1 MAGSVIPSTAAL
13 ASPSESLK
21 DVQEESVSPQ
31 ISTGDVAVSPVSP
44 NVLSPSPPVFHT
56 GDGKIFLDI
65 CSGATRPLSTAIL
78 AQHGDVLAFDI
89 LLDSRMDL
97 LNDQSYEQ
105 LLRICSS
112 GQVAYGAASPSCAH
126 YSRLKLHR
134 PGPKSFEDTRC
145 LARRPWIDK

>member
-1 MAGSVIPSTAAL
+1 MQDVAMMTGSIIPAPAATASSSA
-13 ASPSESLK
+13 SLK
-21 DVQEESVSPQ
+21 DVPEAQVSPP
-31 ISTGDVAVSPVSP
+31 ISTGDSAVSPVSP
-44 NVLSPSPPVFHT
+44 TVLSPSPPVFHT

-112 GQVAYGAASPSCAH
+112 GQVAYGAASPYA
-126 YSRLKLHR
+126 LTT
-134 PGPKSFEDTRC
+134 PD
-145 LARRPWIDK
+145 